1 MTTAPSADRLRLDI
15 DGLNAFLTGAFPQ
28 REPGAMGLVVEAR
41 PGFVRMQSRP
51 GDWALRPGGL
61 VSGPTQMGLVDG
73 AAYVLVA
80 AHCGPLE
87 MAVTTALNMQ
97 FLRPC
102 KPGLLTAD
110 ANLLKLGRRLVNMDV
125 RLWTDSVDKPVAHA
139 TVTYAL
145 P

>member
-1 MTTAPSADRLRLDI
+1 VSGPSADRLRLDV
-15 DGLNAFLTGAFPQ
+15 DGLNAFLDGAFPH
-28 REPGAMGLVVEAR
+28 RPAGAMGRVIEAR
-41 PGFVRMQSRP
+41 PGFVRMQMSP

-73 AAYVLVA
+73 VAYVLVA

-102 KPGLLTAD
+102 RPGVLTAD
-110 ANLLKLGRRLVNMDV
+110 GALLKLGRRLVNMDV
-125 RLWTDSVDKPVAHA
+125 RLWTDEAQRPVAHA

>member
-1 MTTAPSADRLRLDI
+1 MSAAPSADRLRLDVA
-15 DGLNAFLTGAFPQ
+15 GLNAFLDGAFPQ
-28 REPGAMGLVVEAR
+28 REPGAMGTVVEAR
-41 PGFVRMQSRP
+41 PGFVRLQMQP

-61 VSGPTQMGLVDG
+61 ISGPTQMGLVDG

-80 AHCGPLE
+80 AHLGPVE
-87 MAVTTALNMQ
+87 MAVTSALNMQ

-102 KPGLLTAD
+102 RPGVLSAD

-125 RLWTDSVDKPVAHA
+125 RLWTDNPDRPVAHA